1 MANFKQLDDIYFNVN
16 NIIDDLLELQNKLS
30 NKEKVKHPLL
40 LQICELEK
48 QLTKINILRLDK
60 LTKNKNYEKI

>member
-1 MANFKQLDDIYFNVN
+1 MANFKQLDNIYYNVN

-30 NKEKVKHPLL
+30 NKEKIKHPLL

-48 QLTKINILRLDK
+48 QLTEINTLRLNK
-60 LTKNKNYEKI
+60 LNQINN

>member
-1 MANFKQLDDIYFNVN
+1 MANFKQLDDIYYNVN
-16 NIIDDLLELQNKLS
+16 NIIDDLLELQNKLN
-30 NKEKVKHPLL
+30 NKEKAKQPLL

-60 LTKNKNYEKI
+60 LTKHKNHAKI

>member
-1 MANFKQLDDIYFNVN
+1 MANFKQLDNIYFNVN

-30 NKEKVKHPLL
+30 NKEKIKHPLL

-48 QLTKINILRLDK
+48 QLTEINILRLDE
-60 LTKNKNYEKI
+60 LYKNKNN